1 MLVSHSKKFIF
12 LKTIKTGGT
21 SVEIFLEPFCRP
33 PGSLVEHHGPAQVSE
48 AGIVGAR
55 GPDAT
60 SQQWYNHMP
69 ASRLREL
76 LPPDV
81 WAGYHKFTI
90 VRNPFDRLVSFWWM
104 QVQRTA
110 PEAHQRAATDMEF
123 ARAQFSGWIVRTS
136 KLPSDRKI
144 YTIDGLPVT
153 DRMLRYERLNDDLTT
168 LCADL
173 NLDADIASLGRYKSE
188 FRQRTEPFQAYYS
201 PEARARVQ
209 TDQAAELADNQYAF
223 D

>member
-33 PGSLVEHHGPAQVSE
+33 PGSAIEHHGPFRVSE

-55 GPDAT
+55 GASAS

-69 ASRLREL
+69 AASVRDL
-76 LPPDV
+76 LSPEI
-81 WAGYHKFTI
+81 WAGYHKVSI

-104 QVQRTA
+104 LLQRTA
-110 PEAHQRAATDMEF
+110 PEAHQRAAADMDF
-123 ARAQFSGWIVRTS
+123 ARAQFSGWIARAP
-136 KLPSDRKI
+136 KLLSDRHVYCI
-144 YTIDGLPVT
+144 EGRPVT
-153 DRMLRYERLNDDLTT
+153 DRMLRHERLNDDLTT

-188 FRQRTEPFQAYYS
+188 FRQRTEPFQTYYT
-201 PEARARVQ
+201 PEARARVEAE
-209 TDQAAELADNQYAF
+209 QAEELAENQYAF
-223 D
+223 T